1 MVKGKGKRKKMPEGR
16 FPAWPAYRPFLLPV
30 ALVLLLAGCASEDRP
45 ASDPLVGGPPAR
57 SATGRSPQAAAGALA
72 GPTPPLPA
80 PSSSTSP
87 AALAPGAFQP
97 LDPNRELRI
106 GNGDTGSGT
115 ARTTSTGNNWKG
127 QNAQPGVTLN
137 RPEPT
142 TPETPPLRP
151 EPKPEARAAA
161 PSGGVTLA
169 GGSRLMNYEQA
180 EAVLTGKGVTW
191 QRLETWGDA
200 GEWKFSCSIPNR
212 NNPNI
217 RRTYE
222 ARAHDSLG
230 ALRAVLDQIDRDQ
243 R

>member
-1 MVKGKGKRKKMPEGR
+1 
-16 FPAWPAYRPFLLPV
+16 
-30 ALVLLLAGCASEDRP
+30 
-45 ASDPLVGGPPAR
+45 LVGGPPAR
-57 SATGRSPQAAAGALA
+57 PAARSPQAAAGAPA
-72 GPTPPLPA
+72 GPTPALPA
-80 PSSSTSP
+80 PSSSTST

-106 GNGDTGSGT
+106 GNPNPPNGNGT
-115 ARTTSTGNNWKG
+115 PTANNWKG

-137 RPEPT
+137 RPEPA
-142 TPETPPLRP
+142 TPEPAPLRP
-151 EPKPEARAAA
+151 EPKPEVRGAA
-161 PSGGVTLA
+161 PSSGLTLA
-169 GGSRLMNYEQA
+169 GGPRMMNYEQA
-180 EAVLTGKGVTW
+180 QAVLTAKGVTW

-222 ARAHDSLG
+222 ARANDSLG
-230 ALRAVLDQIDRDQ
+230 ALRAVLDQIDREQ

>member
-1 MVKGKGKRKKMPEGR
+1 MVKETGKRKKMPGGGHPVG
-16 FPAWPAYRPFLLPV
+16 FGCGLFLLPFAV
-30 ALVLLLAGCASEDRP
+30 LLLLAGCAGEDRP
-45 ASDPLVGGPPAR
+45 SADPLMGGSPAR
-57 SATGRSPQAAAGALA
+57 PAAGRPPQAAA

-80 PSSSTSP
+80 PSSSTST

-97 LDPNRELRI
+97 LDPNRDLRI
-106 GNGDTGSGT
+106 GNGDAAGAGT
-115 ARTTSTGNNWKG
+115 KTASTGNNNWKG
-127 QNAQPGVTLN
+127 QGAQPGVTLN
-137 RPEPT
+137 RPEPA

-151 EPKPEARAAA
+151 EPKPEVRGVA
-161 PSGGVTLA
+161 PSGGLTLA
-169 GGSRLMNYEQA
+169 GGPRTMSYEQA
-180 EAVLTGKGVTW
+180 ESVLTAKGVTW

-230 ALRAVLDQIDRDQ
+230 ALRAVLDQIDKEQ